1 MLPSDR
7 AWAKIDLDAIR
18 HNLDICHKMSPRQE
32 LWPILKANAYGHG
45 AIECAKV
52 CEEFGVEGIGVGD
65 SREALELR
73 KAKIESPLLI
83 LGTAIDS
90 EIPLLL
96 EHDVA
101 VGIHSEIRV
110 HDLNKICHS
119 FQKPLDVH
127 LNIDTGMGRL
137 GVLPEALP
145 RIANALQDSPNLN
158 LKGVMSHI
166 ANTSD
171 SKNEFTNYQKKVFK
185 QSISTLHQ
193 LLPNANFKSHISNS
207 IDLLSS
213 QSPIGDSVRP
223 GIAIFGLAPDAKKN
237 NLKPVLSL
245 YTQIAFFKDVP
256 ELHPIGYDSTF
267 ITSRPSRIATLPIGY
282 NDGIP
287 YSLGEIGTGEVL
299 VRGERCPI
307 VGKVSMDYCCIDIT
321 QVSGASVGDV
331 VTIIGEEKNQKI
343 SAIDLAKNSNSI
355 CYEICCSI
363 GSRVKRYYSAAK
375 KESYQHEKTV

>member
-18 HNLDICHKMSPRQE
+18 HNLHICRQMSPSQE

-45 AIECAKV
+45 AIECAKI
-52 CEEFGVEGIGVGD
+52 CEEFGIEGIGVGD
-65 SREALELR
+65 SKEALELR
-73 KAKIESPLLI
+73 NAKIKTPLLI

-96 EHDVA
+96 QHNVA

-110 HDLNKICHS
+110 HDLNRICDS

-137 GVLPEALP
+137 GVLPKALP
-145 RIANALQDSPNLN
+145 RIAKALRGSPNLN

-166 ANTSD
+166 ANTSNPKD
-171 SKNEFTNYQKKVFK
+171 EFTNYQKELFK
-185 QSISTLHQ
+185 NSIKTLRR
-193 LLPNANFKSHISNS
+193 LLPEVNFKSHMSNS
-207 IDLLSS
+207 MDFLSTES
-213 QSPIGDSVRP
+213 SIGDAVRP
-223 GIAIFGLAPDAKKN
+223 GIAIFGLTPNAKKH
-237 NLKPVLSL
+237 NLKPALSL

-287 YSLGEIGTGEVL
+287 YNLGESGNGEVL
-299 VRGERCPI
+299 VRGKRCPI
-307 VGKVSMDYCCIDIT
+307 VGKISMDYCCIDIT
-321 QVSGASVGDV
+321 KVNGASIGDV
-331 VTIIGEEKNQKI
+331 VTIIGQDTNEKI
-343 SAIDLAKNSNSI
+343 SALELAKKSHTIS
-355 CYEICCSI
+355 YEICCSI
-363 GSRVKRYYSAAK
+363 GSRVKRHYTSSK
-375 KESYQHEKTV
+375 KRSYQYEKTV